1 MLPEGVV
8 LGPHAAVERHVCL
21 TRRGAAAGYPAD
33 VGEEV
38 FIVIFVK
45 LLPLLA
51 SAGTGASGVGLI
63 CVLVRYPTP
72 STTTNGQK
80 KNYATGGH
88 KKTGTAKQPPLEKYK
103 NYLVYL
109 KPHLS
114 PSKNATLRYLPNRLQ
129 IHRKTTIESIIVIL
143 FISRS
148 IPIHKMVHKT
158 IQPAIPLHMPDDY
171 LIDNIKHNN

>member
-8 LGPHAAVERHVCL
+8 LGPHAAVERHVCFAG
-21 TRRGAAAGYPAD
+21 RGTAAGYPAD
-33 VGEEV
+33 IRKQSGVVVLVE
-38 FIVIFVK
+38 

-51 SAGTGASGVGLI
+51 CAGACACGVGLI

-148 IPIHKMVHKT
+148 TPIHKMVHKT

-171 LIDNIKHNN
+171 LIDNVKHNN